1 MFRKSGFELS
11 AGAEGAQRF
20 FCLGFRIV
28 LKAESMTTV
37 SSFAEELGG
46 RVRLKRRVTVK
57 LIPFRVLYASTCNL
71 PTESYL

>member
-1 MFRKSGFELS
+1 M
-11 AGAEGAQRF
+11 
-20 FCLGFRIV
+20 